1 MKSKIGIFFMSA
13 GALLIVLSLSLFLWN
28 SAENKRADEAAEKA
42 LSSVLEA
49 IEKNKDE
56 YPDPYSTEMTVKE
69 INGYDYIGYISVP
82 SKNINL
88 PVMSEWDYNRL
99 KISPCRY
106 YGSSKTDDLVIAAH
120 NLRSF
125 FWQILSLEPGA
136 TVIFTDMDGIVTKYT
151 VSNVETLRPSEVER
165 MKIGDWDL
173 TLFTCTRGS
182 QNRRAIRCIKVSE

>member
-136 TVIFTDMDGIVTKYT
+136 TVIFTDMDGIVIKYT

>member
-165 MKIGDWDL
+165 MKSGDWDL